1 MYYILIMSNIIKQ
14 KFKHGVFS
22 YYSNDQYIGKSL
34 SEYGEWSEA
43 EVGLLKQLLANNE
56 NIIEVGSNIGTHTIP
71 LAKQVLKGG
80 LVYAIEPQYQ
90 NHKLLL
96 DNVKD
101 NDLNNIKVLKIAVS
115 SKEGEAYMNTF
126 DEKIPSNYGDSKI
139 FSFNFKNAESV
150 PVKTLD
156 QLFYDNVKEKKSIKL
171 IKCDA
176 QGQELNIILGSR
188 KIIDKYKPYLYLEND
203 NINTSKVLIE
213 KIKRM
218 GYILFWHLP
227 PLYNPDNF
235 LKNAK
240 NIFPKIISCNM
251 LCIHRSTKITLN
263 KIWKKF
269 EITDSN
275 YHPLKKVR

>member
-1 MYYILIMSNIIKQ
+1 MSNIIKQ

-43 EVGLLKQLLANNE
+43 EVGLLKQLLADNE
-56 NIIEVGSNIGTHTIP
+56 NMIEVGSNIGTHTIP
-71 LAKQVLKGG
+71 LAKQVLNGG
-80 LVYAIEPQYQ
+80 FVYAIEPQHQ

-96 DNVKD
+96 DNIKNNELKNVK
-101 NDLNNIKVLKIAVS
+101 ILKIAIS
-115 SKEGEAYMNTF
+115 SMEGEAYMNTF
-126 DEKIPSNYGDSKI
+126 DENITSNYGDSRI

-156 QLFYDNVKEKKSIKL
+156 QLFYDNIKERKSIRL

-176 QGQELNIILGSR
+176 QGQELNIILGSK

-203 NINTSKVLIE
+203 DIHTSKALIE
-213 KIKRM
+213 EIKHM

-227 PLYNPDNF
+227 TLYNPDNF
-235 LKNAK
+235 LKNTK
-240 NIFPKIISCNM
+240 NIFPNIISCNM
-251 LCIHRSTKITLN
+251 LCIHRSTKIKLN
-263 KIWKKF
+263 EIWKKF
-269 EITDSN
+269 EITDSD
-275 YHPLKKVR
+275 YHPHKKIT

>member
-1 MYYILIMSNIIKQ
+1 MSNIIKQ
-14 KFKHGVFS
+14 KFKHGTFS

-43 EVGLLKQLLANNE
+43 EVGLLKQLLADNE
-56 NIIEVGSNIGTHTIP
+56 NMIEVGSNIGTHTIP
-71 LAKQVLKGG
+71 LAKQVLNGG
-80 LVYAIEPQYQ
+80 FVYAIEPQYQ

-96 DNVKD
+96 DNIK
-101 NDLNNIKVLKIAVS
+101 NNELKNVKVLKIAIS

-126 DEKIPSNYGDSKI
+126 DESITGNYGDSKI
-139 FSFNFKNAESV
+139 FSSNFKNAESV

-156 QLFYDNVKEKKSIKL
+156 QLFYDDIKERKSIKL

-176 QGQELNIILGSR
+176 QGQELNIILGSK

-203 NINTSKVLIE
+203 DIHTSKALIE
-213 KIKRM
+213 NIKNM

-235 LKNAK
+235 LKNTK

-251 LCIHRSTKITLN
+251 LCIHRSTKIKLN
-263 KIWKKF
+263 EIWKKF

-275 YHPLKKVR
+275 YHPHKKIT

>member
-1 MYYILIMSNIIKQ
+1 MSNIIKQ
-14 KFKHGVFS
+14 KFKHGTFS

-43 EVGLLKQLLANNE
+43 EVVVLKQLLADNE
-56 NIIEVGSNIGTHTIP
+56 NMIEVGSNIGTHTIP
-71 LAKQVLKGG
+71 LAKQVLNGG
-80 LVYAIEPQYQ
+80 FVYAIEPQHQ

-96 DNVKD
+96 DNIK
-101 NDLNNIKVLKIAVS
+101 NNELKNVKVLKIAIS

-126 DEKIPSNYGDSKI
+126 DENIISNYGDSKI
-139 FSFNFKNAESV
+139 FSSNFKNAESV

-156 QLFYDNVKEKKSIKL
+156 QLFYDDIKERKSIKL

-176 QGQELNIILGSR
+176 QGQEPHIILGSK
-188 KIIDKYKPYLYLEND
+188 KIIDQYKPYHYLEND
-203 NINTSKVLIE
+203 DIHTSKALIE
-213 KIKRM
+213 IIKNL

-235 LKNAK
+235 LKNTK

-251 LCIHRSTKITLN
+251 LCIHHSTKIKLN
-263 KIWKKF
+263 EIWKKF

-275 YHPLKKVR
+275 YHPHKKIT

>member
-1 MYYILIMSNIIKQ
+1 MSNIIKQ
-14 KFKHGVFS
+14 KFKHGTFS

-43 EVGLLKQLLANNE
+43 EVVLLKQLLADNE
-56 NIIEVGSNIGTHTIP
+56 NMIEVGSNIGTHTIP
-71 LAKQVLKGG
+71 LAKQVLNGG
-80 LVYAIEPQYQ
+80 FVYAIEPQYQ

-96 DNVKD
+96 DNIK
-101 NDLNNIKVLKIAVS
+101 NNELKNVKVLKIAIS

-126 DEKIPSNYGDSKI
+126 DESITGNYGDSKI
-139 FSFNFKNAESV
+139 FSSNFKNAESV

-156 QLFYDNVKEKKSIKL
+156 QLFYDDIKERKSIKL

-176 QGQELNIILGSR
+176 QGQELNIILGSK

-203 NINTSKVLIE
+203 DIHTSKALIE
-213 KIKRM
+213 NLKNM

-235 LKNAK
+235 LKNTK

-251 LCIHRSTKITLN
+251 LCIHRSTKIKLN
-263 KIWKKF
+263 EIWKKF

-275 YHPLKKVR
+275 YHPHKKIT

>member
-1 MYYILIMSNIIKQ
+1 MSNIIKQ
-14 KFKHGVFS
+14 KFKHGTFS

-43 EVGLLKQLLANNE
+43 EVVVLKQLLADNE
-56 NIIEVGSNIGTHTIP
+56 NMIEVGSNIGTHTIP
-71 LAKQVLKGG
+71 LAKQVLNGG
-80 LVYAIEPQYQ
+80 FVYAIEPQYQ

-96 DNVKD
+96 DNIK
-101 NDLNNIKVLKIAVS
+101 NNELKNVKVLKIAIS

-126 DEKIPSNYGDSKI
+126 DENITGNYGDSKI
-139 FSFNFKNAESV
+139 FSSNFKNAESV

-156 QLFYDNVKEKKSIKL
+156 QLFYDDIRERKTIKL

-176 QGQELNIILGSR
+176 QGQELNIILGS
-188 KIIDKYKPYLYLEND
+188 KNIIDKYKPYLYLEND
-203 NINTSKVLIE
+203 DFHTSKALIE
-213 KIKRM
+213 NIKNM

-235 LKNAK
+235 LKNTK

-251 LCIHRSTKITLN
+251 LCIHRSTKIKLN
-263 KIWKKF
+263 EIWKKF

-275 YHPLKKVR
+275 YHPHKKIT

>member
-1 MYYILIMSNIIKQ
+1 MSNIIKQ
-14 KFKHGVFS
+14 NFKHGVFS

-43 EVGLLKQLLANNE
+43 EVSLLKQLLANNE

-80 LVYAIEPQYQ
+80 FVYAIEPQYQ
-90 NHKLLL
+90 NYKLLL

-101 NDLNNIKVLKIAVS
+101 NELNNIKVLKIAVS

-126 DEKIPSNYGDSKI
+126 DENIPSNYGDSKI
-139 FSFNFKNAESV
+139 FSLNFKNAESV

-176 QGQELNIILGSR
+176 QGQELNIIQGSR

-203 NINTSKVLIE
+203 DINTSKVLIE
-213 KIKRM
+213 KIKHM

-275 YHPLKKVR
+275 YHPLKKVT

>member
-1 MYYILIMSNIIKQ
+1 MSNIIKQ
-14 KFKHGVFS
+14 KFKHGIFS

-43 EVGLLKQLLANNE
+43 EVSLVKQLLADNE

-71 LAKQVLKGG
+71 LAKQVSNGG
-80 LVYAIEPQYQ
+80 FVYAIEPRHQ

-96 DNVKD
+96 DNIK
-101 NDLNNIKVLKIAVS
+101 NNELKNVKVLKIAIS

-126 DEKIPSNYGDSKI
+126 DENIASNYGDSRI
-139 FSFNFKNAESV
+139 FSSNFNNAETV

-156 QLFYDNVKEKKSIKL
+156 QLFYDNIKERKSIKL

-176 QGQELNIILGSR
+176 QGQELNIILGSK
-188 KIIDKYKPYLYLEND
+188 KIIDHYKPYLYFEND
-203 NINTSKVLIE
+203 DIDTSKALIE
-213 KIKRM
+213 TIKNM
-218 GYILFWHLP
+218 GYVLFWHLP

-235 LKNAK
+235 LKNTK
-240 NIFPKIISCNM
+240 NIFPKIVSCNM
-251 LCIHRSTKITLN
+251 LCIHRSTKIKLN
-263 KIWKKF
+263 EIWKKF

-275 YHPLKKVR
+275 YHPFKKTT

>member
-1 MYYILIMSNIIKQ
+1 MSNIIKQ

-96 DNVKD
+96 DNIKD
-101 NDLNNIKVLKIAVS
+101 NELNNIKVFKIAVS

-126 DEKIPSNYGDSKI
+126 DENIPSNYGDSKI
-139 FSFNFKNAESV
+139 FSLNFKNAESV

-176 QGQELNIILGSR
+176 QGQELNIILGST

-203 NINTSKVLIE
+203 DINTSKVLIE
-213 KIKRM
+213 KIKHM

-275 YHPLKKVR
+275 YHPLKKVT